1 MKRAIFFAL
10 GVCCGLPHAL
20 FAQSASAANR
30 EALLQRFVAPKPM
43 SYRVEVMFGPSNFAN
58 VANPSLSSPSLSS
71 PSLSSPNLPAPVGV
85 SPTRIL
91 EVRNGLLTSSPS
103 VPGAQ
108 FAISDQTKSI
118 AALLSNYQA
127 QWEELAAEARL
138 VERPVQQLKLIP
150 RDGWRYTRVLWLD
163 EQTGV
168 PLKTEIYRKN
178 ELIERIQVKNIEFIV
193 AETIANPGS
202 IRAVDKTDS
211 ASEIATQSMF
221 YVRNVPTGFALTSV
235 FNDAVHVQQI
245 YSDGLARVSIFVQA
259 IGALPAAGYSQRGS
273 TGFVV
278 RRNGNVDLVAVG
290 DVPQATLDRFL
301 SGIDAIQQ

>member
-1 MKRAIFFAL
+1 MKRVMFFVL
-10 GVCCGLPHAL
+10 CVCCGLSH
-20 FAQSASAANR
+20 AQSQSSAQLASTANR
-30 EALLQRFVAPKPM
+30 AALLQRFVAPKPM
-43 SYRVEVMFGPSNFAN
+43 SYRVEVMFGPSNFASMS
-58 VANPSLSSPSLSS
+58 NPSAT
-71 PSLSSPNLPAPVGV
+71 NPVSV
-85 SPTRIL
+85 NPTRIL

-118 AALLSNYQA
+118 VALLSNYQA
-127 QWEELAAEARL
+127 QWQELAAKAKL
-138 VERPVQQLKLIP
+138 AERPVQQLKLIP

-178 ELIERIQVKNIEFIV
+178 ELIERIQVKNIDFFDAV
-193 AETIANPGS
+193 STAKVDANGS
-202 IRAVDKTDS
+202 DKTDS

-221 YVRNVPTGFALTSV
+221 YVRNVPTGFVLTSV
-235 FNDAVHVQQI
+235 FNDAIHVQQI
-245 YSDGLARVSIFVQA
+245 YSDGLARVSVFVQA

>member
-10 GVCCGLPHAL
+10 GVCFGLPHAL
-20 FAQSASAANR
+20 FAQSASVANR

-43 SYRVEVMFGPSNFAN
+43 SYRVEVMFGPSSFAN
-58 VANPSLSSPSLSS
+58 AADPSVSTPS
-71 PSLSSPNLPAPVGV
+71 GV
-85 SPTRIL
+85 NPTRVL
-91 EVRNGLLTSSPS
+91 EVRNGLLISSPS

-127 QWEELAAEARL
+127 QWEQLAADARL
-138 VERPVQQLKLIP
+138 AKRPVQQLKLIP

-178 ELIERIQVKNIEFIV
+178 ELIERIQVKNIEFID
-193 AETIANPGS
+193 AGSTANPGS

-211 ASEIATQSMF
+211 ASEIAKQSMF

-245 YSDGLARVSIFVQA
+245 YSDGLARVSIFVQSL
-259 IGALPAAGYSQRGS
+259 GALPAAGYTQRGS

>member
-1 MKRAIFFAL
+1 MKRVIFFVV
-10 GVCCGLPHAL
+10 GVFFGLSH
-20 FAQSASAANR
+20 AQSQSANTADR
-30 EALLQRFVAPKPM
+30 TALLQRFVAPEPM
-43 SYRVEVMFGPSNFAN
+43 SYRVEVMFGPNSFASVSNPRATN
-58 VANPSLSSPSLSS
+58 
-71 PSLSSPNLPAPVGV
+71 PVGV
-85 SPTRIL
+85 NPTRIL

-127 QWEELAAEARL
+127 QWEELATDVRL
-138 VERPVQQLKLIP
+138 ASRPVQQLKLIP

-178 ELIERIQVKNIEFIV
+178 ELIERIQVKNIDFLEV
-193 AETIANPGS
+193 VGGN
-202 IRAVDKTDS
+202 DS
-211 ASEIATQSMF
+211 NSRDASKIDPAPEILAHSMF
-221 YVRNVPTGFALTSV
+221 YVRNVPTGFVLTSV
-235 FNDAVHVQQI
+235 FNDTTHVQQI
-245 YSDGLARVSIFVQA
+245 YSDGLARVSIFVQSL
-259 IGALPAAGYSQRGS
+259 GALPAAGFTQRGS